1 MVAIGP
7 FSLARKLN
15 DNPPWKSLCLLPS
28 LSWENESTII
38 FQQPYFEDIRGVVG
52 NFVFQDGGR

>member
-38 FQQPYFEDIRGVVG
+38 FSSPTLKIRGVVG